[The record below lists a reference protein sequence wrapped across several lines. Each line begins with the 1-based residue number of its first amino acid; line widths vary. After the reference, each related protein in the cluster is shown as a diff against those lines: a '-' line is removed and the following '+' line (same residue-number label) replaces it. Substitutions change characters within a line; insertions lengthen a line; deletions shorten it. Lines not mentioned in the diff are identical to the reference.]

1 MIMSLRVHI
10 NTNIDVLG
18 AYYEICHSIDIADG
32 ITDYYIMAHEYT
44 HGVIDFTSDFKYN
57 NQPGALAEFFAYIM
71 GSLAEY
77 EKVGYS
83 GEFARIGSHPIDH
96 MSKFDD
102 GSDDNGKVHDNAW
115 IPARAAYL
123 IAHGGE
129 HYGYNIIGL
138 GTQKMGDLFYRTMIS
153 LPSHA
158 SFIVMADA
166 VVSRASSWVGSNG
179 WTEQDVCQVRNA
191 FASVGILQNGD
202 ADCDGLPDIYENDAD
217 NDFIPNTLDNCPQA
231 ANPDQLDTD
240 GDGAGDM
247 CDDDDDND
255 GVLDFRDNCQWIAN
269 HNQDNADGDRYGDAC
284 EDTDYDNILDSL
296 DNCPNDP
303 NSDQQDNDND
313 GMGDACDL
321 DDDNDGMVDAD
332 DNCPLIYNRGGED
345 MDGDGIGDTCDNC
358 LQIAN
363 PEQMDTDGNGVGDLC
378 DPDDDGDGIEDEED
392 NCPLVPNP
400 EQIDLDF
407 DGIGFKCDGDE
418 KALMMEGSFQGGFQA
433 LPGSYFNLN
442 MPACTHY
449 EGMNQIQIAAE
460 ISGLPDTVGVWVTDQ
475 FGEMVYRPSGLGE
488 TRKMDFAKLGR

>member
-1 MIMSLRVHI
+1 MRSLPQDKDIGDENGIFKDAYKNDPEALAAWQNGTDAYHYYLTRFNRSGYNGNDYELEVHI

-202 ADCDGLPDIYENDAD
+202 ARLRRP
-217 NDFIPNTLDNCPQA
+217 
-231 ANPDQLDTD
+231 
-240 GDGAGDM
+240 AGY
-247 CDDDDDND
+247 
-255 GVLDFRDNCQWIAN
+255 LRK
-269 HNQDNADGDRYGDAC
+269 R
-284 EDTDYDNILDSL
+284 
-296 DNCPNDP
+296 
-303 NSDQQDNDND
+303 
-313 GMGDACDL
+313 
-321 DDDNDGMVDAD
+321 
-332 DNCPLIYNRGGED
+332 RG
-345 MDGDGIGDTCDNC
+345 
-358 LQIAN
+358 Q
-363 PEQMDTDGNGVGDLC
+363 
-378 DPDDDGDGIEDEED
+378 
-392 NCPLVPNP
+392 
-400 EQIDLDF
+400 
-407 DGIGFKCDGDE
+407 
-418 KALMMEGSFQGGFQA
+418 
-433 LPGSYFNLN
+433 
-442 MPACTHY
+442 
-449 EGMNQIQIAAE
+449 
-460 ISGLPDTVGVWVTDQ
+460 
-475 FGEMVYRPSGLGE
+475 
-488 TRKMDFAKLGR
+488 